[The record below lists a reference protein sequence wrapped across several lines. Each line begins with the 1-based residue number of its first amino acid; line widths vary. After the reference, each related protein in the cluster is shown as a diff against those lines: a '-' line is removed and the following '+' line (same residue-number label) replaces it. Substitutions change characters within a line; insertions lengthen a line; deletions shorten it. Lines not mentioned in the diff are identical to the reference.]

1 LTHPNPRS
9 GKHGFLANSRRAN
22 LVRSEN
28 GVSTTQFHADKEL
41 IMMTVRLNVAAVVA
55 LFVFAAPRSTIWNPS
70 GQAQAADNE
79 AGKLAK
85 DLIGTWA
92 LAGAPRDEKEPPAK
106 GGRFKFIT
114 NKNWTITEA
123 DPETGVVVFHHG
135 GTFTLDG
142 EKYNESI
149 EYANESTKDLIGKT
163 FHFKIK
169 VEGDTLT
176 QEGID
181 NSFNEIWKRVK

>member
-1 LTHPNPRS
+1 MPRR
-9 GKHGFLANSRRAN
+9 NSASWNSTGQARA
-22 LVRSEN
+22 
-28 GVSTTQFHADKEL
+28 ADKE
-41 IMMTVRLNVAAVVA
+41 A
-55 LFVFAAPRSTIWNPS
+55 S
-70 GQAQAADNE
+70 
-79 AGKLAK
+79 KLAK

-92 LAGAPRDEKEPPAK
+92 FAGTPGDEKEPAAK

-114 NKNWTITEA
+114 NKGWTITEA
-123 DPETGVVVFHHG
+123 DPDTGVVIFHHG

-142 EKYNESI
+142 DKYNENI
-149 EYANESTKDLIGKT
+149 MYANESTKDMIGT
-163 FHFKIK
+163 TLHFKIK